1 MIIDRKKE
9 KIRNAITYFL
19 NNTSASGKKKIYKLL
34 FLFDF
39 EHYKLTGRS
48 VTGFDY
54 FAWQMGP
61 VPTALDTAIDQQSEE
76 ITKDFDIEIQ
86 PTKFRHPTIYLHPKT
101 DFEEKFFSELE
112 LDLLKGIAERF
123 GLSTGDEM
131 VWFTHQEHYPWYRV
145 YEVERRLKEKIPY
158 SYALEDLEAT
168 DKERILNI
176 EKERQAFFETY
187 Q

>member
-9 KIRNAITYFL
+9 KIKNAITYFL
-19 NNTSASGKKKIYKLL
+19 NNTSWYGKKKVYKLL

-39 EHYKLTGRS
+39 EHYKQTGRS

-61 VPTALDTAIDQQSEE
+61 VPTLLDKAIESNSEE
-76 ITKDFDIEIQ
+76 ITKNFDIEFQ
-86 PTKFRHPTIYLHPKT
+86 KTKFKHPTVYLNPKT
-101 DFEEKFFSELE
+101 KFEEKYFSELE
-112 LDLLKGIAERF
+112 LDLLATIADRF
-123 GLSTGDEM
+123 DLSTGDEM

-145 YEVERRLKEKIPY
+145 YEIEKRLKEKIPY
-158 SYALEDLEAT
+158 EYALDDLEEHK
-168 DKERILNI
+168 KEEILNI
-176 EKERQAFFETY
+176 AQERQAFFETY